1 VSRRPGG
8 DSGRV
13 DDRFAEPA
21 RCLQARAK
29 GIQSVVPSREADNA
43 SSAPPSADGAI
54 GEWVVDHVKD
64 AKLTTVLGVGAVI
77 GAVAGAATAMRSRS
91 DDVISGQVSIDL
103 LKKVE
108 LLTIRLRLHR
118 S

>member
-1 VSRRPGG
+1 VS
-8 DSGRV
+8 
-13 DDRFAEPA
+13 
-21 RCLQARAK
+21 
-29 GIQSVVPSREADNA
+29 SREANSELSEQ
-43 SSAPPSADGAI
+43 SSRDGAI
-54 GEWVVDHVKD
+54 GEWVADRVNR
-64 AKLTTVLGVGAVI
+64 AQLRTLLGIGATIGGVVGA
-77 GAVAGAATAMRSRS
+77 AAAMRSRP

>member
-1 VSRRPGG
+1 
-8 DSGRV
+8 
-13 DDRFAEPA
+13 
-21 RCLQARAK
+21 
-29 GIQSVVPSREADNA
+29 VPSRKADNA
-43 SSAPPSADGAI
+43 SSAPPGADGAI
-54 GEWVVDHVKD
+54 GEWVVAHVNE

-77 GAVAGAATAMRSRS
+77 GAVAGAATARRSHS

-108 LLTIRLRLHR
+108 LLTIRLRLRR